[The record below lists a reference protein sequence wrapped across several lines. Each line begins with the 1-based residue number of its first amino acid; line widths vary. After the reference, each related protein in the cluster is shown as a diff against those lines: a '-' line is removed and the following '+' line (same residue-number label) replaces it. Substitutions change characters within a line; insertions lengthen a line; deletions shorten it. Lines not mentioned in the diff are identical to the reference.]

1 METGRGTIKRA
12 ERLLS
17 LVGIVLL
24 AVSGGSTRAQQ
35 DPVHVVIPQ
44 SRMYAYT
51 TEQQGAVK
59 VTRVDASVEIIET
72 TAKTTLEISLE
83 NTTTRRQEAKLVIP
97 IANDGVVSGFAYD
110 GPGGLVAAQVLPKQ
124 EAERIYQQL
133 VSQIRDPAL
142 AEFIGYNLIETS
154 VFPIEAQAAQKVQ
167 LTYEHLLAGE
177 DNRVDYY
184 LPRTESL
191 QYEVPWK
198 ITVEIAS
205 ARPISVVYSPSHV
218 LYTHRAS
225 ATRVTAMT
233 DPDAEYTP
241 GPFQLSY
248 LLEGDGVSAS
258 LLAYPDEVNDT
269 GYFLFLAGVPAS
281 RPEDV
286 NAIKREVTLVL
297 DRSGS
302 MAGEKIR
309 QAQEAA
315 VQVVSGLDNGEA
327 FNVIIYNQDIELFA
341 TQPLLK
347 DSVSEAAAH
356 KYIRATQAQGSTN
369 LHGALQTAL
378 AQPPRAGMLPLVLFL
393 TDGLPTA
400 GIVSEVAIRDLVVT
414 ANPFQRRVFTFGVGF
429 DLNAPLLDGL
439 AQLSRARSFFVLPGA
454 DVETTVASVFKT
466 LVGPVFADVALRV
479 LASDGREATGRTQDI
494 LPAVLPDLFEG
505 DRLVLLGRYIGHE
518 PLTFEFRG
526 NYRGQTRTFTYTFG
540 LEGTD
545 KNNGFIPRLWASRK
559 VAQLIESIRQMGADP
574 SLTNND
580 PRIKELAETIVRI
593 STEFGIITEYTAFL
607 AREGMDLGDTAQV
620 LGQTTDSLYNQGV
633 AARSGSGAVS
643 QSVNMSIQRS
653 QEVLNRDSSY
663 LNSQMERTRIV
674 NAQQANDLTFYFKDG
689 RWVDSRLVTVESVV
703 TPHKTVVFGSDEY
716 FQVAEQLA
724 AENRQGALAFAQ
736 DILILVDGEIVFVD
750 IPADVEEPY
759 QPVDPETTGTGDASG
774 GTAPAARRGR

>member
-1 METGRGTIKRA
+1 METGRRTCKRPA
-12 ERLLS
+12 VLS
-17 LVGIVLL
+17 CLVGVAALL
-24 AVSGGSTRAQQ
+24 VWPGGPARAQEN
-35 DPVHVVIPQ
+35 PVHVVIPQ
-44 SRMYAYT
+44 SRMNAYT
-51 TEQQGAVK
+51 TEQQGAVRI
-59 VTRVDASVEIIET
+59 TRVDASIQIVEA
-72 TAKTTLEISLE
+72 TARTTLEISLE
-83 NTTTRRQEAKLVIP
+83 NTTTRRQEAKLIIP
-97 IANDGVVSGFAYD
+97 LAGDAVVSGFAYD
-110 GPGGLVAAQVLPKQ
+110 GPSGQVTAQVLPKE

-133 VSQIRDPAL
+133 VAQIRDPAL

-154 VFPIEAQAAQKVQ
+154 VFPIEATARQKVR
-167 LTYEHLLAGE
+167 LTYEHLLTGTG
-177 DNRVDYY
+177 NRVDYC

-198 ITVEIAS
+198 ITVDIES
-205 ARPISVVYSPSHV
+205 GTPISAVYSPSHMV
-218 LYTHRAS
+218 YTHRVS
-225 ATRVTAMT
+225 PTQLTVLT
-233 DPDAEYTP
+233 DPDAEFTP
-241 GPFQLSY
+241 GPFLLSY
-248 LLEGDGVSAS
+248 LLESDGVSAS
-258 LLAYPDEVNDT
+258 LLAYPDDANDM
-269 GYFLFLAGVPAS
+269 GYFLFLAGLPAA

-302 MAGEKIR
+302 MSGEKIR

-315 VQVVSGLDNGEA
+315 VQVVSGLDDGEA
-327 FNVIIYNQDIELFA
+327 FNVIIYNQDIEMFSR
-341 TQPLLK
+341 QPLIK
-347 DSVSEAAAH
+347 DATTEISAH
-356 KYIRATQAQGSTN
+356 KYIQATHAEGLTN

-378 AQPPRAGMLPLVLFL
+378 AQPPMTGMLPLVLFL

-400 GIVSEVAIRDLVVT
+400 GITSETAIRDLVLT
-414 ANPFQRRVFTFGVGF
+414 ANPFERRVFTFGVGV

-454 DVETTVASVFKT
+454 DIETAVTSVFQT

-479 LASDGREATGRTQDI
+479 LAADGQEAIGRTQDV

-505 DRLVLLGRYIGHE
+505 DRLVLLGRYIGQE

-526 NYRGQTRTFTYTFG
+526 NYRGQARTFTYTFG

-574 SLTNND
+574 SLTSND
-580 PRIKELAETIVRI
+580 PRLKELAQTIVTL

-607 AREGMDLGDTAQV
+607 AREGTDLGDAAQV
-620 LGQTTDSLYNQGV
+620 LGQTTSSLYNQG
-633 AARSGSGAVS
+633 AASRAGSGAVS
-643 QSVNMSIQRS
+643 QSMNMSMQRA

-663 LNSQMERTRIV
+663 LNSEMERTRIV

-689 RWVDSRLVTVESVV
+689 RWVDSRLVAVAGVV
-703 TPHKTVVFGSDEY
+703 TPHKTVVFGSDE
-716 FQVAEQLA
+716 FFEVAAQLT

-736 DILILVDGEIVFVD
+736 DILILVGGEIVLVD

-759 QPVDPETTGTGDASG
+759 QPVDPATADNSSSG
-774 GTAPAARRGR
+774 STAPARRGR